1 MVVQGSLLLVA
12 CGAFLSDKERVE
24 EKRQIPP
31 VVEQKS
37 GEEPEVCLWLWPFA
51 SGAECFLFF
60 HISNCRFV
68 VNQYSHCV
76 GKHHLVFSFVL
87 GVSWGRVA

>member
-37 GEEPEVCLWLWPFA
+37 GEEPEVCL
-51 SGAECFLFF
+51 
-60 HISNCRFV
+60 
-68 VNQYSHCV
+68 
-76 GKHHLVFSFVL
+76 
-87 GVSWGRVA
+87 